1 MTELDV
7 LRIVSERLSAQGL
20 DYMLTGSFAMAWY
33 ATPRMTRDLDIV
45 VALQERDVD
54 ALVAALMAD
63 FYVDREAASLAV
75 RTERLFNL
83 MHLASGIK
91 VDLIIRK
98 SSEYRQ
104 VEFARRVPVRS
115 GDLQSWV
122 VTREDLILSKL
133 EWARETGSELQKRDV
148 RALLAGPVDMAYLG
162 CWAERIGVAREL
174 EETLR
179 CMTPPPTSPI
189 SSGGFTPG

>member
-1 MTELDV
+1 VTELDV

-45 VALQERDVD
+45 VALKETDVD
-54 ALVAALMAD
+54 ALVDALLPD
-63 FYVDREAASLAV
+63 FYVDRDAASLAV

-98 SSEYRQ
+98 ASEYRQ
-104 VEFARRVPVRS
+104 VEFARRVLVRS
-115 GDLQSWV
+115 GDLQAWV

-148 RALLAGPVDMAYLG
+148 LALLAGPVDMSYLG
-162 CWAERIGVAREL
+162 YWAERIGVAREL

-179 CMTPPPTSPI
+179 CMTPPPTSPN
-189 SSGGFTPG
+189 SSGSSTPG